1 MYNTL
6 EAHDLHAT
14 KTYLLS
20 VSFPCRWSVMVF
32 ERDIGIASTRTPK
45 MSISHYPDP
54 LLSQYEDSALWHLQ
68 SIVYNE
74 DTQIMLQSTRI
85 LCETVNDFIARVR
98 ETSSDEE
105 QLSIKCDILR

>member
-1 MYNTL
+1 
-6 EAHDLHAT
+6 
-14 KTYLLS
+14 
-20 VSFPCRWSVMVF
+20 MVF

-74 DTQIMLQSTRI
+74 DTQMMIQSTRI

-98 ETSSDEE
+98 ETSSEEE
-105 QLSIKCDILR
+105 QLSVKCDILR